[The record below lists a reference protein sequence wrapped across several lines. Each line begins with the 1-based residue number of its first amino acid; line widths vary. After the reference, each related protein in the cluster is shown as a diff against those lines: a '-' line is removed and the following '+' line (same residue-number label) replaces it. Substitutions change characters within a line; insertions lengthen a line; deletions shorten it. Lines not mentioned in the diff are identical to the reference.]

1 MISQILSD
9 TDTDSSVII
18 NPPRVY
24 VALFNTSKTVLQ
36 VFIVNIDGCII
47 IHVVSISSDETE
59 GEGRWAGIG
68 INSE

>member
-9 TDTDSSVII
+9 TDTDNSVII

-59 GEGRWAGIG
+59 GGGRWAGI
-68 INSE
+68 NCE